1 MIRTALVVRGARVC
15 CWLLVAA
22 LLVPL
27 LQVRAVRAELSAPS
41 ANDRYVTRAVTML
54 LGREHLTRHQLDD
67 EISERCLTTFLKAL
81 DPMKLYF
88 NQSDIDAFERS
99 RKDLDDRVR
108 KGDVAFAYDVYKQYL
123 ARVDQRVNM
132 VNDLLKQPHDFTVQ
146 EEMIADPDAASYA
159 KDDAEAREM
168 WRKRIKYELLTLKLE
183 NKTGQEAIDKLT
195 RRYQSFARRMHQ
207 TSADELLE
215 TYLTALTTSYDP
227 HTTYMSASS
236 LEDFEIQM
244 RLQLDGIGA
253 ALQSEDGYTT
263 ISKII
268 PGGAADKEGTL
279 KAKDRVIG
287 VGQGLEGEIVDV
299 VDMKLKDVV
308 ALIRGKRDTVV
319 RLQVIPDGGTEAK
332 IVTITRASI
341 ELKDSEAQSAI
352 FEEGRKANGEPY
364 RIGVID
370 LPSFYMD
377 MDGAREKKNDF
388 KSTTRDV
395 KKILEKFNAENV
407 DAVVVDLRRNGGGAL
422 PEAINLTGL
431 FVDTG
436 PIVQV
441 KGPVGDPQHYDDL
454 EAGADW
460 NGPLVVLISK
470 FSASASEI
478 FAGAIQDYGRG
489 LIVGD
494 RSTHGKGTV
503 QSLLDLGQQLLPGQ
517 NAPNLGAL
525 KLTMQQFYRPNGDS
539 TQNRGVVSDVEL
551 PSITTH
557 LDVGEADLDHALA
570 FDKVEPA
577 QYENTH
583 HVDPTVLD
591 QIRNRSKQRC
601 ELSPDFVK
609 VMENIA
615 RYQERKQRK
624 TVSLNEQAF
633 MADRGELD
641 KQEEEKKTEELLN
654 PSSQTIQRD
663 FYMDEALRVTL
674 DYLQLQNI
682 AKAR

>member
-1 MIRTALVVRGARVC
+1 MKRRAWLASVSRWAPLAI
-15 CWLLVAA
+15 LLVGVG
-22 LLVPL
+22 LIV
-27 LQVRAVRAELSAPS
+27 QGVRADLTAPG

-54 LGREHLTRHQLDD
+54 MGREHLTRHDLDD
-67 EISERCLTTFLKAL
+67 EISSRAMTAFLKAL
-81 DPMKLYF
+81 DPMKMYF
-88 NQSDIDAFERS
+88 NQSDIDVFEKS
-99 RKDLDDRVR
+99 RHLLDDRTK
-108 KGDVAFAYDVYKQYL
+108 KGDVGFAYEVYDVYLK
-123 ARVDQRVNM
+123 RVDERARM
-132 VNDLLKQPHDFTVQ
+132 VTEILAEPQDFTIQ
-146 EEMIADPDAASYA
+146 EEMVSDAKATKYAADEAA
-159 KDDAEAREM
+159 ARDL
-168 WRKRIKYELLTLKLE
+168 WRKRIKYELLVLKLE
-183 NKTGQEAIDKLT
+183 GKEGQEAIDKLT
-195 RRYQSFARRMHQ
+195 RRYQSLAKRMHQ
-207 TSADELLE
+207 TSSDELLE
-215 TYLTALTTSYDP
+215 MYLTSITTAYDP
-227 HTTYMSASS
+227 HTTYMSAST
-236 LEDFEIQM
+236 LKDFEIQM

-263 ISKII
+263 VSKII
-268 PGGAADKEGTL
+268 PGGAADKEGSL

-287 VGQGLEGEIVDV
+287 VGQGVDGEIVDV

-308 ALIRGKRDTVV
+308 DKIRGKRDTVV
-319 RLQVIPDGGTEAK
+319 RLQVIPDGATESK
-332 IVTITRASI
+332 IITITRASI
-341 ELKDSEAQSAI
+341 ELTDSEAQSKI
-352 FEEGRKANGEPY
+352 FEEGRKSNGQPY

-377 MDGAREKKNDF
+377 MDGAREKKSDY

-395 KKILEKFNAENV
+395 KKILERFNEERV

-431 FVDTG
+431 FIDTG

-441 KGPVGDPQHYDDL
+441 KGVGGKPQHYDDL
-454 EAGADW
+454 DPGVSWD
-460 NGPLVVLISK
+460 GPLVVLISK

-494 RSTHGKGTV
+494 YSTHGKGTV

-517 NAPNLGAL
+517 NSPQLGAL

-557 LDVGEADLDHALA
+557 LDVSEADLDHALA

-577 QYENTH
+577 RYKKVNQ
-583 HVDPTVLD
+583 VDPTVLE

-601 ELSPDFVK
+601 EQSEEFAK
-609 VMENIA
+609 VLEDIK
-615 RYQERKQRK
+615 RYQERKSRK
-624 TVSLNEQAF
+624 AVSLHEETF
-633 MADRGELD
+633 MSDRGEAD
-641 KQEEEKKTEELLN
+641 KKDEEKRTEELLN
-654 PSSQTIQRD
+654 PSSDPIKRD
-663 FYMDEALRVTL
+663 YYMDEALRVTL

-682 AKAR
+682 AQAR